1 MKPDTHTVQQL
12 FERDVRYIVPL
23 YQRPYVWDEEHQ
35 WAPLWDDITAL
46 LQHQEG
52 GDSSGLWSHFL
63 GAIVLDQEQTVP
75 GQIPRFTVIDGQQR
89 LTTLQLLVAAAA
101 SAVADVGAENDAAL
115 LRELAINNPRKA
127 QGTEQL
133 KVWPTNANR
142 TAFIAVMAP
151 DGPPPGHVD
160 DPDNR
165 IDEAFAY
172 FAECVADYLTGADED
187 EIEAPAAALP
197 AAPAAVPSDGSPAPA
212 ASQEPAT
219 AAPETATDGQDPAVA
234 ERAERLRITLCDLL
248 KVVSITL
255 EADDNAQVI
264 FETLNARG
272 TPLLALDL
280 VKNAAFHQAA
290 RQQRD
295 TDTLYEQVW
304 QPQLDDDY
312 WRQERRQGRLNR
324 PIAELFLMHWLTMR
338 LERLIPATEL
348 FATFRQSVLA
358 PTTDAEALIRELA
371 ADAAVMRS
379 FDTPAPKTPEA
390 EFFAR
395 LTALDAGTVLPIVLL
410 LFRSPEVT
418 EERRRRALRILESW
432 LARRA
437 LMRLTAKNYN
447 RLVPRL
453 VAKMKADLEHADD
466 ALLEALSGGEG
477 EISRWPADAEFSD
490 FLRTRDVYGTV
501 SQPRLVMALAAV
513 EASLYSNKT
522 DIPALADTLSLEHL
536 IPQEWENH
544 WPLTDADGNALEGE
558 ELEQAAPERWA
569 RLHRLGNL
577 TIVTHPLNSSLS
589 NSAWTTKRTE
599 LNKHSKLLLNARL
612 AERDTWDEQAVD
624 EHGAWLAQRLVAIW
638 PGPDVAS
645 WA

>member
-23 YQRPYVWDEEHQ
+23 YQQPYVWDEEQQ

-46 LQHQEG
+46 LQHQQSA
-52 GDSSGLWSHFL
+52 DSSGLWSHFL
-63 GAIVLDQEQTVP
+63 GAIVLDQEPTVP

-89 LTTLQLLVAAAA
+89 LTTLQLLIAAAP
-101 SAVADVGAENDAAL
+101 SEVAKAGAENDAAL
-115 LRELAINNPRKA
+115 LHELAINNPRKA
-127 QGTEQL
+127 TGIEQL

-142 TAFIAVMAP
+142 NAFTAVMSP
-151 DGPPPGHVD
+151 GGPPPGHGD
-160 DPDNR
+160 DPANR

-172 FAECVADYLTGADED
+172 FVQCVADYLSGEDED
-187 EIEAPAAALP
+187 ETDGAVAPAEANVS
-197 AAPAAVPSDGSPAPA
+197 AVLVPTGDADDPPQEATTRANETPTNLSPGLA
-212 ASQEPAT
+212 
-219 AAPETATDGQDPAVA
+219 D
-234 ERAERLRITLCDLL
+234 RAERLRITLCDLL

-295 TDTLYEQVW
+295 TDTLYEHVW
-304 QPQLDDDY
+304 RPQLDDNY

-324 PIAELFLMHWLTMR
+324 PIGELFLMHWLTMR
-338 LERLIPATEL
+338 LEHVIPATEL
-348 FATFRQSVLA
+348 FATFRQRVLGPA
-358 PTTDAEALIRELA
+358 TDAQALIHELC
-371 ADAAVMRS
+371 ADAKVMRS
-379 FDTPAPKTPEA
+379 FDTPAPNTPEA
-390 EFFAR
+390 EFFSR
-395 LTALDAGTVLPIVLL
+395 LEALDAGTVLPIVLL
-410 LFRSPEVT
+410 LFRSPELT
-418 EERRRRALRILESW
+418 EDRRHRGLRMLESW

-453 VAKMKADLEHADD
+453 VAKMKVDLAHADD

-477 EISRWPADAEFSD
+477 EISRWPDDAEFGH
-490 FLRTRDVYGTV
+490 FLRTRELYGTV

-522 DIPALADTLSLEHL
+522 DVPGVARTLSLEHL
-536 IPQEWENH
+536 MPQEWETH
-544 WPLTDADGNALEGE
+544 WPVRDPDSHALEGE
-558 ELEQAAPERWA
+558 ALEQASTVRSAH
-569 RLHRLGNL
+569 LHRLGNL
-577 TIVTHPLNSSLS
+577 TIVTHPLNASLS
-589 NSAWTTKRTE
+589 NSGWTTKRAE
-599 LNKHSKLLLNARL
+599 LNKHSRLLLNARL
-612 AERDTWDEQAVD
+612 AQRPIWDEQAID
-624 EHGAWLAQRLVAIW
+624 EHGAWLAQRLMTIW
-638 PGPDVAS
+638 PGPDAAR
-645 WA
+645 WTY